1 MPPRPLSPRFSGMSM
16 TIDRRR
22 FLVGA
27 GAALTLPTLQACSGV
42 DKLPVAEVPRSPFG
56 AESTAEEVTAGIDL
70 KGKTAVVTG
79 CTSGIGFETMRVL
92 AQRGAYV
99 IGTSRSLERAQAAC
113 RKVIGITTPVQLDLG
128 DFASVVACADAIR
141 SLETPVDILV
151 LNAAYRGGG
160 NQRQLIHGV
169 EKHFA
174 INHLGHFVLVNRLL
188 ERLYIA
194 RQGRIVV
201 VASRAAYR
209 DAPDSGIL
217 FDDLAFTQAY
227 DDWTGYGH
235 SKLANVLFSLQLG
248 EQLRGTRITSNAL
261 HPGVINTDI
270 DRNFNALTRFA
281 FGVLTAVGGKT
292 VEQGAATSCYV
303 ASAAQLGAVSGRYF
317 EDCNAVRIAGRGHMH
332 NLEMAERLLQVS
344 VELTADYLVE
354 QRRPDRDEFKKPERG
369 DKVNDDKQA

>member
-1 MPPRPLSPRFSGMSM
+1 MRHRTHSPPCSVTTV

-22 FLVGA
+22 FLANTGLALALPFA
-27 GAALTLPTLQACSGV
+27 GGCSGV
-42 DKLPVAEVPRSPFG
+42 DKRPVSEVPPSAFDS
-56 AESTAEEVTAGIDL
+56 ESTAEEVTAGIDL

-92 AQRGAYV
+92 ARRGAYV
-99 IGTSRSLERAQAAC
+99 IGTSRSLERAEAAC
-113 RKVIGITTPVQLDLG
+113 RKVIGVTTPVQLDLG
-128 DFASVVACADAIR
+128 DFPSVIDCAEAIR
-141 SLETPVDILV
+141 SLKTPIDMLV

-160 NQRQLIHGV
+160 NERQLINGV

-174 INHLGHFVLVNRLL
+174 INHLGHFILVNRLL

-209 DAPDSGIL
+209 DAPESGIL
-217 FDDLAFTQAY
+217 FDDLAFTRGY

-248 EQLRGTRITSNAL
+248 EQLRGTRITSDAL

-270 DRNFNALTRFA
+270 DRNFNPLTRFA
-281 FGVLTAVGGKT
+281 FGVLTAVSGKT

-303 ASAAQLGAVSGRYF
+303 ATAPQLGAVSGRYF
-317 EDCNAVRIAGRGHMH
+317 EDCNAVTIEGGGHMQDKA
-332 NLEMAERLLQVS
+332 MAEKLLRVS
-344 VELTADYLVE
+344 VDLTAEYLVE
-354 QRRPDRDEFKKPERG
+354 LRRPERSDFATPRPGDE
-369 DKVNDDKQA
+369 